1 MTPGYEHLTEALPG
15 YEIGEEIGRGAWGV
29 VVAGRHRA
37 LGREVAIKQL
47 AMHIGSDPEA
57 RGRFLAE
64 ARSLA
69 RFDHPHIVRIF
80 DFVEHDGECLLVMER
95 LTGGTAFQRMRYED
109 PAPPTACS
117 WTVALCAGLHY
128 AHEREVLHR
137 DVKPENV
144 MFSGDGVLRVTDFGI
159 AKLMS
164 ATSPTKTG
172 SVMGTP
178 AYIAPEQAQGR
189 PLTPATDVYA
199 AGTVLYEMLAGRL
212 PYDAADS
219 PLVALFQHVHEDHRP
234 LLEVAPETPPP
245 VAEVVERSLARDP
258 NDRFESAA
266 AMGSEL
272 VGAAESSWGP
282 VWESELNRVLRSP
295 ITGGPPTPASGA
307 ATQVPRSRPVELTT
321 GERTAATPVPPT
333 GGGGGGGFFRSRR
346 AALAGGGIALAAIV
360 AAVVLLIG
368 GDDGSPGAAQLAG
381 LPAIP
386 AAWPSNLVL
395 GADLSEQAEP
405 VDNQALVETSGAS
418 VQAFSAGIDWRSY
431 DEDGQWAEGI
441 ALGAAKAGVIPIFTY
456 FSIGQ
461 AGPGQEEPDA
471 VSAQHAD
478 LVDHPTMGRYWQ
490 DARALL
496 QQVADGADGAPA
508 AIVVEPTV
516 WPNQE
521 GANDR
526 AADQVPAVVGAS
538 GVPELAGL
546 PDTLAGFAQAWVV
559 LRDRVAPDVMLA
571 YPTADW
577 GSGSKVVLEDL
588 PTRKAQASAKRNA
601 EFYDSLGAKFDFATL
616 EVASY
621 DAGYLEVERNDR
633 GRGTW
638 TPDDYARHWAWVE
651 TWVEESGLRVVLTQ
665 VPFGNTQ
672 MAAVDDTPFHY
683 QDNHVETL
691 LGEEGF
697 TTLTAYRDA
706 GVIGVIFGTGRGR
719 LTCPCDAAGDGVT
732 DPPPAAGNA
741 GRESLSADDDGGY
754 WREQSRRYED
764 AGGLG
769 L

>member
-1 MTPGYEHLTEALPG
+1 
-15 YEIGEEIGRGAWGV
+15 
-29 VVAGRHRA
+29 
-37 LGREVAIKQL
+37 
-47 AMHIGSDPEA
+47 
-57 RGRFLAE
+57 
-64 ARSLA
+64 
-69 RFDHPHIVRIF
+69 
-80 DFVEHDGECLLVMER
+80 
-95 LTGGTAFQRMRYED
+95 
-109 PAPPTACS
+109 
-117 WTVALCAGLHY
+117 
-128 AHEREVLHR
+128 
-137 DVKPENV
+137 
-144 MFSGDGVLRVTDFGI
+144 
-159 AKLMS
+159 
-164 ATSPTKTG
+164 
-172 SVMGTP
+172 MGTP

-333 GGGGGGGFFRSRR
+333 GEAEAAASSARVGGARR
-346 AALAGGGIALAAIV
+346 RRLALAAIV

-368 GDDGSPGAAQLAG
+368 GDDGSPDAAQLAG

-395 GADLSEQAEP
+395 GADLTSRPNPGQSGPGRDLGRLRAGVFGGDRLAELRRGRA
-405 VDNQALVETSGAS
+405 VGRGHRLGRCESGRDPDLHLLLDRPGGTGPRRARR
-418 VQAFSAGIDWRSY
+418 G
-431 DEDGQWAEGI
+431 
-441 ALGAAKAGVIPIFTY
+441 LGAARRLGRP
-456 FSIGQ
+456 
-461 AGPGQEEPDA
+461 PD
-471 VSAQHAD
+471 D
-478 LVDHPTMGRYWQ
+478 G
-490 DARALL
+490 ALL
-496 QQVADGADGAPA
+496 AGCPRPAPAGRRRRRRPARGDRGRADGVA
-508 AIVVEPTV
+508 EP
-516 WPNQE
+516 
-521 GANDR
+521 GGGDDR

-577 GSGSKVVLEDL
+577 GNGSKVVLEDL

-741 GRESLSADDDGGY
+741 GRESLSADDDGGC
-754 WREQSRRYED
+754 WRQRSAPLRGRRRPR
-764 AGGLG
+764 ALALG
-769 L
+769 ARAPCRGRGD